1 MENVIVNGID
11 ITDLVISFES
21 YDEMNENMIIG
32 SAVSRQI
39 KLKIKNKDN
48 QLEGMLDYP
57 FIIGK
62 QENLVDFKL
71 DKETVSRLHL
81 KIDQKEERYFIQ
93 DLNSTNGTMLCGR
106 LLENNEE
113 AELFTGDEISI
124 AGYRYRFE

>member
-57 FIIGK
+57 FIIGNK
-62 QENLVDFKL
+62 TYIVYEKPEKWTKNISVTLYDYMILSNIVYDTKI
-71 DKETVSRLHL
+71 EYPTTVSTQLDEMSKL
-81 KIDQKEERYFIQ
+81 MNLSIDKTSLSETTL
-93 DLNSTNGTMLCGR
+93 DL
-106 LLENNEE
+106 
-113 AELFTGDEISI
+113 
-124 AGYRYRFE
+124 